1 VELDDS
7 VFSYKVHGFYTV
19 ITVARPKSRC
29 FRCMN
34 EMNESA
40 VI

>member
-1 VELDDS
+1 
-7 VFSYKVHGFYTV
+7 
-19 ITVARPKSRC
+19 
-29 FRCMN
+29 MN